1 MARIAEEVIN
11 KIKSDISLVRLA
23 ESQGFK
29 LVKQG
34 KDYAVCCPFHEEK
47 TPSCIISPESNLFNC
62 FGCGAGGSVID
73 WVMKTQ
79 GVSFRLA
86 VELLQND
93 IGAIST
99 TPTTPIKKT
108 TVQKLSS
115 SLAADLQAADTAEA
129 LHQVVNYYH
138 ETLLN
143 APDALAYLEKR
154 GLNHPELITEFKL
167 GFANRTLAYHLPH
180 SNREAG
186 AKARNLLKNVGIL
199 RESGH
204 EHFNGSIVVPVFDE
218 HGNITEMYGRKLLD
232 NLRKG
237 TPKHTYLPGAH
248 DGVFNE
254 KALKNQSEI
263 ILCESLIDAMTFWV
277 HGFKNVTASYGTQG
291 FTASH
296 LAAFKRYG
304 IKRVLIAYDRDEP
317 GNTAA
322 DKHAAMMQAEGIDC
336 FRILFPKGMDANFY
350 ALQVTPA
357 RKSLELVIRKAEW
370 LGNGKQPEITTEMTE
385 DSDAPLAT
393 LFSETEEP
401 EEEPENE
408 TEVDSVAEEKNEA
421 IELPPLA
428 ASPLPHTPDDGI
440 RCEISERQIT
450 LDIGG
455 RVYRVR
461 GLNANQD
468 NSHLKINLMACNDNG
483 FHNDTLELYNAKQRQ
498 VFINQAHLELGVK
511 DEVIK
516 KDLGKVLLK
525 LEALQDQQALEN
537 IEPESKLPE
546 ITTEEKSAAL
556 QLLQDKNLLARIASD
571 FNRIGLIG
579 EDSNKLVG
587 YLACVSRKL
596 QKPLGVVIQSS
607 SAAGKSS
614 LMESILKLMPPE
626 ERIQYSAMTGQSLY
640 YLGETSLKH
649 KILAIAEEE
658 GASNASYALKLL
670 QSEGEVTIASTGK
683 DDTTGNLITKEYRV
697 EGPAQLFMTT
707 TAIDIDEELLNRC
720 LVLSVDESQTQT
732 KEIHQRQR
740 FADTLDGLFMQSES
754 DELIE
759 QHRNAQRLLKS
770 YAIVNP
776 YAEQLTFLS
785 DKTRTRRD
793 HMKYLTLIKT
803 ITLLHQYQRE
813 IKTETRGDHR
823 VEYLEVTLND
833 IDMANQLAHQVLGRT
848 LDELPP
854 QTRKLLTLIQ
864 TWVQQ
869 QCQQQQ
875 IVQSDFRFSRR
886 HVRELC
892 GWSEKQVR
900 VHMQRLM
907 EMEYVIT
914 HRGGRG
920 QTFEYELL
928 YNGEG
933 DQQDKFMLGLV
944 GTESIK
950 NKTTTATSSTNKET
964 SCPQRGPIVGGSS
977 EVGISTQPLNGKAYK
992 ETSLIKDKNTNLAVK
1007 NNSVVA
1013 SFTS

>member
-1 MARIAEEVIN
+1 
-11 KIKSDISLVRLA
+11 
-23 ESQGFK
+23 
-29 LVKQG
+29 
-34 KDYAVCCPFHEEK
+34 
-47 TPSCIISPESNLFNC
+47 
-62 FGCGAGGSVID
+62 
-73 WVMKTQ
+73 
-79 GVSFRLA
+79 
-86 VELLQND
+86 
-93 IGAIST
+93 
-99 TPTTPIKKT
+99 
-108 TVQKLSS
+108 
-115 SLAADLQAADTAEA
+115 
-129 LHQVVNYYH
+129 
-138 ETLLN
+138 
-143 APDALAYLEKR
+143 
-154 GLNHPELITEFKL
+154 
-167 GFANRTLAYHLPH
+167 
-180 SNREAG
+180 
-186 AKARNLLKNVGIL
+186 
-199 RESGH
+199 
-204 EHFNGSIVVPVFDE
+204 
-218 HGNITEMYGRKLLD
+218 
-232 NLRKG
+232 
-237 TPKHTYLPGAH
+237 
-248 DGVFNE
+248 
-254 KALKNQSEI
+254 
-263 ILCESLIDAMTFWV
+263 
-277 HGFKNVTASYGTQG
+277 
-291 FTASH
+291 
-296 LAAFKRYG
+296 
-304 IKRVLIAYDRDEP
+304 
-317 GNTAA
+317 
-322 DKHAAMMQAEGIDC
+322 
-336 FRILFPKGMDANFY
+336 
-350 ALQVTPA
+350 PA

-370 LGNGKQPEITTEMTE
+370 LGNGKPPEITTEMAVE
-385 DSDAPLAT
+385 V
-393 LFSETEEP
+393 TEEHSHSAFI
-401 EEEPENE
+401 EELESSLLAASEEVEEPENE

-440 RCEISERQIT
+440 RCEISEHQIL

-455 RVYRVR
+455 RGYRVR
-461 GLNANQD
+461 GLTTNAD
-468 NSHLKINLMACNDNG
+468 NSHLKINLMAFNDNG

-525 LEALQDQQALEN
+525 LEALQDQSALEN

-556 QLLQDKNLLARIASD
+556 QLLNDKHLLARIAND

-596 QKPLGVVIQSS
+596 HRPLGVVIQSS

-683 DDTTGNLITKEYRV
+683 DEATGDLVTKEYRV

-720 LVLSVDESQTQT
+720 LVLSVDESQDQT

-813 IKTETRGDHR
+813 IKTETRGDHT
-823 VEYLEVTLND
+823 VEYLEVTLDD

-869 QCQQQQ
+869 ECKSQQLA
-875 IVQSDFRFSRR
+875 QSDFRFSRR

-928 YNGEG
+928 YSGEG

-944 GTESIK
+944 GTDSIK
-950 NKTTTATSSTNKET
+950 NKITTATSSTNKET

-977 EVGISTQPLNGKAYK
+977 KVENNTQPLNGKAYR
-992 ETSLIKDKNTNLAVK
+992 ETSWVSDKNV
-1007 NNSVVA
+1007 SPVV
-1013 SFTS
+1013 